1 MSQMIIKIILGIVMS
16 TSAFI
21 IVKKIL
27 NYEEKINFLKIFGAI
42 LLITSPTLV
51 LYDVKYNLI
60 FTLLV
65 FIIMS
70 ISFKYLFKTD
80 ITSSILSCGFV
91 MLSTAF
97 ADILISTI
105 ETLFFSYEQVR
116 NLWYINLINNVLVSI
131 ICILIIQIRKVV
143 KIIRFFIEK
152 IEKNNRIKGIFFT
165 TLIITVLA
173 MLYYNVTSIFKINTQ
188 YIMTI
193 VAILIFFIL
202 YYIYIDERN
211 NYEKLKD
218 EYNIIFSYFQTFED
232 WIDNEQL
239 YRHELKNNL
248 SIIRGLTTKKVIKQ
262 KIDDMLNMSIIIDE
276 KDIDIL
282 KKIPKGGLK
291 GLLYYKLAI
300 AKKQNINVLIDI
312 SPKITKDLNSIQNT
326 LMKHI
331 CIVLGIYLDNAIEAT
346 EISKD
351 KNVTIEIY
359 KIEDKINF
367 VISNTYKKMIPID
380 QMGKK
385 GFSTKG
391 KGRGRGLYFANK
403 LIKKE
408 QHLESE
414 QVYMNNF
421 FVQKLMVK

>member
-1 MSQMIIKIILGIVMS
+1 M
-16 TSAFI
+16 
-21 IVKKIL
+21 
-27 NYEEKINFLKIFGAI
+27 
-42 LLITSPTLV
+42 
-51 LYDVKYNLI
+51 
-60 FTLLV
+60 
-65 FIIMS
+65 
-70 ISFKYLFKTD
+70 
-80 ITSSILSCGFV
+80 
-91 MLSTAF
+91 
-97 ADILISTI
+97 
-105 ETLFFSYEQVR
+105 
-116 NLWYINLINNVLVSI
+116 
-131 ICILIIQIRKVV
+131 IIQIRKVV